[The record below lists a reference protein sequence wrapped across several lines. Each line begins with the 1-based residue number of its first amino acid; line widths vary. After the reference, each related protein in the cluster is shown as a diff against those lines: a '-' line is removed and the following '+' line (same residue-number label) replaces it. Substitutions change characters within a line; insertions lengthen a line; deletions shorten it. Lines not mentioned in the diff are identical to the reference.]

1 MSSVSPD
8 QIMMEGSKERPLVV
22 APWVAAQLT
31 DVWLSI
37 RKNLEAT
44 MKKKD
49 KQDLVRISPTK
60 PAFSHNQT

>member
-22 APWVAAQLT
+22 PSWVAAQLS

-37 RKNLEAT
+37 RKNIET
-44 MKKKD
+44 SMKKKD
-49 KQDLVRISPTK
+49 KQDPVRNAQVA